1 MNRICS
7 LKFSRQVSLKFSR
20 LCVKKGKKKKMGV
33 LALIIYLT
41 PYIKGIILG
50 VPIVVQEVKNPT

>member
-1 MNRICS
+1 
-7 LKFSRQVSLKFSR
+7 
-20 LCVKKGKKKKMGV
+20 MGV

-50 VPIVVQEVKNPT
+50 VPVVVQEVKNPT